1 MFFFRVEL
9 SLFDEERQTIYLYPD
24 TQALDKDEMPVFS
37 ETALKSNPVFKK
49 YIKRLKTN
57 VVDIKY
63 MLYNTDTIL
72 PDELTDDMF
81 SQLQEK
87 NKLELMCENEFCIIC
102 GKSKSKSGHKN
113 NSSMLVLIVVIVA
126 GVLLLGAMSMRKGKQ
141 SATSGMDD
149 SSAVIDSSQTEPEE
163 SSDNSSDISTSDENS
178 ALSAESGDNSQSS
191 TEPPENV
198 TSSSDISAS
207 STDTTSNE
215 STTTSSV
222 ISSTTPQIPSGSVSL
237 QPTES
242 TSTVPHIPPSS
253 TSESSRE
260 NTMNIFNIQSQ
271 SDMAVTLY
279 YDTEEP
285 TVSFIAPDGTVILAS
300 ELSSSRGDGAVCYYI
315 SSAIAGQWKISYD
328 KKANNFLD
336 VNWAPY
342 AEQAGIPQSIQS
354 NLTSENGGSV

>member
-63 MLYNTDTIL
+63 MLYSTDTIL

-113 NSSMLVLIVVIVA
+113 NSSMLVLIVLIVA
-126 GVLLLGAMSMRKGKQ
+126 GVLLLGALSMRKGKQ

-163 SSDNSSDISTSDENS
+163 SSDNS
-178 ALSAESGDNSQSS
+178 QSS
-191 TEPPENV
+191 TEPPESV
-198 TSSSDISAS
+198 TSSLDISAS
-207 STDTTSNE
+207 SIDTTSNE

-222 ISSTTPQIPSGSVSL
+222 ISSTTPQTPSGSVSL

-242 TSTVPHIPPSS
+242 TSNIPPSS

-260 NTMNIFNIQSQ
+260 NTTDIFNIQSQ

-342 AEQAGIPQSIQS
+342 AEQTGIPQSIQS

>member
-24 TQALDKDEMPVFS
+24 TQALDKDEIPVFS

-63 MLYNTDTIL
+63 MLYSTDTIL

-113 NSSMLVLIVVIVA
+113 NSSMLVLIVLIVA
-126 GVLLLGAMSMRKGKQ
+126 GVLLLGALSMRKGKQ

-149 SSAVIDSSQTEPEE
+149 SSAVIDSSQTEPVE
-163 SSDNSSDISTSDENS
+163 SSDNSSDISISDENS
-178 ALSAESGDNSQSS
+178 ALSAESSDNSQSS
-191 TEPPENV
+191 TEPPESV

-207 STDTTSNE
+207 SIDTTSNE

-222 ISSTTPQIPSGSVSL
+222 ISSTTPQTPSGSVSL

-242 TSTVPHIPPSS
+242 TSNIPPSS

-260 NTMNIFNIQSQ
+260 NTTDIFNIQSQ

-342 AEQAGIPQSIQS
+342 AEQTGIPQSIQS

>member
-24 TQALDKDEMPVFS
+24 TQALDKDEIPVFS

-63 MLYNTDTIL
+63 MLYSTDTIL

-113 NSSMLVLIVVIVA
+113 NSSMLVLIVLIVA
-126 GVLLLGAMSMRKGKQ
+126 GVLLLGALSMRKGKQ

-163 SSDNSSDISTSDENS
+163 SSDNSSDISISDENS
-178 ALSAESGDNSQSS
+178 ALSAESSDNSQSS
-191 TEPPENV
+191 TEPPESV

-207 STDTTSNE
+207 SIDTTSNE

-222 ISSTTPQIPSGSVSL
+222 ISSTTPQTPVSYTHL
-237 QPTES
+237 TLPT
-242 TSTVPHIPPSS
+242 I
-253 TSESSRE
+253 
-260 NTMNIFNIQSQ
+260 
-271 SDMAVTLY
+271 
-279 YDTEEP
+279 
-285 TVSFIAPDGTVILAS
+285 
-300 ELSSSRGDGAVCYYI
+300 
-315 SSAIAGQWKISYD
+315 
-328 KKANNFLD
+328 
-336 VNWAPY
+336 
-342 AEQAGIPQSIQS
+342 
-354 NLTSENGGSV
+354 GG

>member
-1 MFFFRVEL
+1 M
-9 SLFDEERQTIYLYPD
+9 
-24 TQALDKDEMPVFS
+24 FS

-63 MLYNTDTIL
+63 MLYSTDTIL

-113 NSSMLVLIVVIVA
+113 NSSMLVLIVLIVA
-126 GVLLLGAMSMRKGKQ
+126 GVLLLGALSMRKGKQ

-163 SSDNSSDISTSDENS
+163 SSDNSSDISISDENS
-178 ALSAESGDNSQSS
+178 ALSAESSDNSQSS
-191 TEPPENV
+191 TEPPESV

-207 STDTTSNE
+207 SIDTTSNE

-222 ISSTTPQIPSGSVSL
+222 ISSTTPQTPSGSVSL

-242 TSTVPHIPPSS
+242 TSNIPPSS

-260 NTMNIFNIQSQ
+260 NTTDIFNIQSQ

-342 AEQAGIPQSIQS
+342 AEQTGIPQSIQS

>member
-24 TQALDKDEMPVFS
+24 TQALDKDEIPVFS

-63 MLYNTDTIL
+63 MLYSTDTIL

-113 NSSMLVLIVVIVA
+113 NSSMLVLIVLIVA
-126 GVLLLGAMSMRKGKQ
+126 GVLLLGALSMRKGKQ

-163 SSDNSSDISTSDENS
+163 SSDNSSDISISDENS
-178 ALSAESGDNSQSS
+178 ALSAESSDNSQSS
-191 TEPPENV
+191 TEPPESV

-207 STDTTSNE
+207 SIDTTSNE

-222 ISSTTPQIPSGSVSL
+222 ISSTTPQTPSGSVSL

-242 TSTVPHIPPSS
+242 ASNIPPSS

-260 NTMNIFNIQSQ
+260 NTTDIFNIQSQ

-315 SSAIAGQWKISYD
+315 LSAIAGQWKISYD

-342 AEQAGIPQSIQS
+342 AEQTGIPQSIQS